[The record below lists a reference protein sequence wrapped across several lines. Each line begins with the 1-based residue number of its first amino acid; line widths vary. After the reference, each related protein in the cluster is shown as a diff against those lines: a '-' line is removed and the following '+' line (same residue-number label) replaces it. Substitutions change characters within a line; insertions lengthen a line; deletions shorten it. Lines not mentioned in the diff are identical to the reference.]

1 MCIYKDL
8 TNLLS
13 LLSPDAHTNYANS
26 HLFEPCKALRSY
38 FESMRQGSRATAN
51 ELWAWQC
58 MRVAC
63 APAFGNARLMAFW
76 GSCIPSLSSPATLCR
91 SSASSRSFISHA
103 AAPSRCR
110 TQRQIAAHRTLPA
123 HAVYLHTRVSD
134 QQKTGARSTFQCLPV
149 VM

>member
-8 TNLLS
+8 SN

-26 HLFEPCKALRSY
+26 HLFEPCKAFRSY
-38 FESMRQGSRATAN
+38 FESMWQGSRATAN

-58 MRVAC
+58 MRMAC

-103 AAPSRCR
+103 AALSRCR
-110 TQRQIAAHRTLPA
+110 PPRQVAAHRTLP
-123 HAVYLHTRVSD
+123 AVYLHTRVSD
-134 QQKTGARSTFQCLPV
+134 QQKTGPQSTSQCLPV